1 VWHSWVR
8 AFRRYRPADSHEQNS
23 VVPLLGMGVD
33 WILPDDPQMFP
44 NDGRTL
50 GYDSMLIAMGGE
62 PFVANASAY
71 DVHGVISFS
80 T

>member
-1 VWHSWVR
+1 
-8 AFRRYRPADSHEQNS
+8 
-23 VVPLLGMGVD
+23 MGVD